1 VSDGLPDHLLVIA
14 KEIAALQHKRRLLLA
29 QRGANSR
36 SMIAELDRREAEYRE
51 RLRQAGRDLSDYDLP
66 LSDPGE

>member
-1 VSDGLPDHLLVIA
+1 MSDGLPDNLLLIA
-14 KEIAALQHKRRLLLA
+14 KEIASLQHRRRLLLS

-36 SMIAELDRREAEYRE
+36 SMIAELDRREEEYQE

-66 LSDPGE
+66 DPDAVE